1 MDIEDLVNILNSRT
15 WLMSGWEFNFIDSVS
30 EQIDNDIA
38 LTEKQQNTVLT
49 ILKKYEINLSR
60 LTQQDVMNFIK
71 NPTYR
76 LGVRHIDQSRQ
87 LSISED
93 ARYGKIIKVKFPY
106 NNSRIEMIHEYRR
119 SVMDSAYVGWDSDYF
134 TWNFSLN
141 EKNIEFLTRLMA
153 TEKFQVPMEFTEYVA
168 QIEQIHNSLE
178 KYVPMLCLEN
188 GKPVLKNCAKSVPTI
203 DTDDVLEA
211 IFLARRYGITTF
223 DASINDFVNSDSV
236 GPMVRNFLK
245 SDYTDTLTI
254 NSEKHDFLSIVD
266 IVKYMSP
273 CLIVIPG
280 GSEYDKMKDSYQWLT
295 RMGIKTQ
302 EMSVMFRLP
311 GETGGKFNHFVKN
324 FALNSP
330 ISEQTKIVFVSG
342 RMPQPV
348 IKSKIKFR
356 CVINL
361 GYNNAHHTMRD
372 FLKNHENIIYYSN
385 IRKKTG
391 EHFGN
396 L

>member
-1 MDIEDLVNILNSRT
+1 MNIEDLVNILNSQK
-15 WLMSGWEFNFIDSVS
+15 WSMSGWEFSFMASVS
-30 EQIDNDIA
+30 NQIADNIA
-38 LTEKQQNTVLT
+38 LTEKQQNAVLM

-119 SVMDSAYVGWDSDYF
+119 SVMDSAYVGWDSDYL

-153 TEKFQVPMEFTEYVA
+153 KEKFQVPIEFTEYAA
-168 QIEQIHNSLE
+168 QIEQIHDSLE

-223 DASINDFVNSDSV
+223 DTGINNFVNSNSV
-236 GPMVRNFLK
+236 GPIVRTFLK
-245 SDYTDTLTI
+245 SEYTDTLTI
-254 NSEKHDFLSIVD
+254 NSEKHDFSVISD

-295 RMGIKTQ
+295 QMGIKSQ

-324 FALNSP
+324 FVLNSP
-330 ISEQTKIVFVSG
+330 ISDQTKIVFVSG
-342 RMPQPV
+342 KMSQPV

-372 FLKNHENIIYYSN
+372 FLKNHENIIYYSK

-391 EHFGN
+391 AHFAN